1 MAREI
6 NLVPDI
12 KNEMIKTLKLRN
24 YIFFACIVVSIA
36 SIAAVVITGL
46 IAGGQQIAINNR
58 KDTIDKLSEKITSYS
73 DLNDFLTIKN
83 QLDGISNIT
92 NNKQVLS
99 RTFDVLTAIIPTGP
113 DTITVSELNV
123 DLTQAQ
129 PILNMEAQANAGQ
142 EPYIDYNVL
151 ESFKKSMD
159 YMRYDWGEYVDK
171 EGNKIPAYCMIETGT
186 DGATLKE
193 VRDGKD
199 NYYAYW
205 AINGD
210 GCNPS
215 ESLKPSDYEDSK
227 ETYNGQEVI
236 RIWRTPQYSSWYKTE
251 EKNNQPYMDI
261 DGNIKNVAHFESQC
275 IKYSGDVVKAI
286 AAGVV
291 YDGDFW
297 DFFDK
302 KKNKVVE
309 KTLPVGVILTIA
321 AAGSEGSSSM
331 VITHSELKL
340 KRGNIR
346 CDAVR
351 PKFAIMNPELTMTLP
366 SYQTACGIV
375 DIMVHVMER
384 YFSNTEDCVVTDRLC
399 EAILKSMLE
408 SGKKVLENPNDYE
421 ARANIMWASTLA
433 HNNICGVD
441 RVQDWASHKIEHEL
455 SAKYGVAHGAG
466 LAVVV
471 IKWMLYV
478 SKMNPDKFREFGKNI
493 FGVRTELFGTDDD
506 YIEMGI
512 QKLQEFWLSL
522 GMPSSFEELGF
533 KEEDLDYLVDHVD
546 YTSEGTIGGY
556 VKLDKQDV
564 RNIYQS

>member
-1 MAREI
+1 M
-6 NLVPDI
+6 
-12 KNEMIKTLKLRN
+12 
-24 YIFFACIVVSIA
+24 
-36 SIAAVVITGL
+36 
-46 IAGGQQIAINNR
+46 
-58 KDTIDKLSEKITSYS
+58 
-73 DLNDFLTIKN
+73 LNFN
-83 QLDGISNIT
+83 
-92 NNKQVLS
+92 
-99 RTFDVLTAIIPTGP
+99 
-113 DTITVSELNV
+113 
-123 DLTQAQ
+123 
-129 PILNMEAQANAGQ
+129 
-142 EPYIDYNVL
+142 
-151 ESFKKSMD
+151 
-159 YMRYDWGEYVDK
+159 
-171 EGNKIPAYCMIETGT
+171 
-186 DGATLKE
+186 
-193 VRDGKD
+193 
-199 NYYAYW
+199 YW
-205 AINGD
+205 APTYYEFGRDSERHVGALVTKFGGKKVLIHYGGGSVVKSGLLARVEKYLED
-210 GCNPS
+210 EGFSYIKLGGVKANP
-215 ESLKPSDYEDSK
+215 ESYLVYEGIKLCRDNNIDFILAIGGGSVIDS
-227 ETYNGQEVI
+227 
-236 RIWRTPQYSSWYKTE
+236 
-251 EKNNQPYMDI
+251 
-261 DGNIKNVAHFESQC
+261 A
-275 IKYSGDVVKAI
+275 KAI

>member
-1 MAREI
+1 MLNFNYWAPTYYEFGRDSERHVGALVTKFGGKKVLIHYGGGSVVKSGLLARVEKY
-6 NLVPDI
+6 LEDEGFSYI
-12 KNEMIKTLKLRN
+12 KL
-24 YIFFACIVVSIA
+24 
-36 SIAAVVITGL
+36 
-46 IAGGQQIAINNR
+46 GGVKANP
-58 KDTIDKLSEKITSYS
+58 ES
-73 DLNDFLTIKN
+73 DLVYEGIKLCRDNNIDFIL
-83 QLDGISNIT
+83 
-92 NNKQVLS
+92 
-99 RTFDVLTAIIPTGP
+99 AIGGGS
-113 DTITVSELNV
+113 V
-123 DLTQAQ
+123 
-129 PILNMEAQANAGQ
+129 
-142 EPYIDYNVL
+142 ID
-151 ESFKKSMD
+151 S
-159 YMRYDWGEYVDK
+159 
-171 EGNKIPAYCMIETGT
+171 A
-186 DGATLKE
+186 
-193 VRDGKD
+193 
-199 NYYAYW
+199 
-205 AINGD
+205 
-210 GCNPS
+210 
-215 ESLKPSDYEDSK
+215 
-227 ETYNGQEVI
+227 
-236 RIWRTPQYSSWYKTE
+236 
-251 EKNNQPYMDI
+251 
-261 DGNIKNVAHFESQC
+261 
-275 IKYSGDVVKAI
+275 KAI

-471 IKWMLYV
+471 IKWMRYV
-478 SKMNPDKFREFGKNI
+478 SKRNPDKFREFGKNI

-546 YTSEGTIGGY
+546 YISEGTIGGY